1 MSSVANMMGVATP
14 ALAMATSAVSV
25 KLDPY
30 AASAAAAAARPVHA
44 AGAIATKP
52 REVIVLEDDEEPP
65 LWNPPPNT
73 VEVAKANVKVFGVP
87 KQVSLNLENHVS
99 LSVPMAVRSAMWRTA
114 VHPTQ
119 PIAYAHIPTHC
130 YAALLMS

>member
-1 MSSVANMMGVATP
+1 MSSVANMMGVAKP
-14 ALAMATSAVSV
+14 APIMATSAASV

-30 AASAAAAAARPVHA
+30 AASAAAAAARPVYA
-44 AGAIATKP
+44 AGVGAKP

-99 LSVPMAVRSAMWRTA
+99 LSVPMAVRSVVRRTV
-114 VHPTQ
+114 VHPTH